1 MGIETQIQL
10 FDSAKIRVIWDDE
23 KEKYFFSVVDIV
35 SVLTESANPQTY
47 WRVLKKRLKTKEMK
61 PLQFVTL

>member
-10 FDSAKIRVIWDDE
+10 FDNAKVRVVWDDE

-35 SVLTESANPQTY
+35 SVLTESSNPQTY
-47 WRVLKKRLKTKEMK
+47 WRVLKSA
-61 PLQFVTL
+61 